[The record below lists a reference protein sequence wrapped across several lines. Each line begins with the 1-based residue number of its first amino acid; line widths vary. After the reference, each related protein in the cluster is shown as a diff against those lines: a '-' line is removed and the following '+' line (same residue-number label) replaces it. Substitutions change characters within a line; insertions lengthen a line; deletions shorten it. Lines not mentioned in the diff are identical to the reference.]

1 MMTIDNGRKSI
12 AQLAASLSLQTHH
25 IDSAHRYFKL
35 AVEHRFIQGRK
46 TEYVVAVCL
55 YIVCRYEK
63 TSHMLLDFADALQVS
78 GGRRNCFAFCFAFSF
93 VGVTLGCAHPGP
105 ALVST
110 ES

>member
-12 AQLAASLSLQTHH
+12 AQLAASLALQTHH

-46 TEYVVAVCL
+46 TEHVVAVCL

-63 TSHMLLDFADALQVS
+63 TSHMLLDFADALQVGLS
-78 GGRRNCFAFCFAFSF
+78 SCRAYRAPLLPFGI
-93 VGVTLGCAHPGP
+93 
-105 ALVST
+105 
-110 ES
+110 